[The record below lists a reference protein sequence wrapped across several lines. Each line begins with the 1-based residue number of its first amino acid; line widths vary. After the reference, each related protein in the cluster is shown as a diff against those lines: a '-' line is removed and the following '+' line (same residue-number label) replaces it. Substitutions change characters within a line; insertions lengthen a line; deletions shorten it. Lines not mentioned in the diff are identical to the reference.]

1 MERKIALVSFLPS
14 FPSPLNMQPA
24 PALCFCSVALL
35 SSFPVYTL
43 SLTQCSTRS
52 KKSVLPATAKSVGFL
67 ALLSAKNQFLN
78 FSSSC
83 FTLGLILRGSLRSL
97 ARGAHFLSCERKCPW
112 KCFEP
117 FPRSFGKINSCVCA
131 VHIDQLQTLHLLLIF
146 ICPRSLPVTVHMQMQ
161 PQQLVL

>member
-24 PALCFCSVALL
+24 PTLCFCSVALL

-52 KKSVLPATAKSVGFL
+52 KKSVLPATAKSVGFWV
-67 ALLSAKNQFLN
+67 LLSAKNQFLN